1 MRSTISVCLKKDAA
15 AKMLKVKD
23 VLEDMY
29 GLNVSKTGRSIEGI
43 AEDLDDAGEVY
54 PEIKAALYEGEADY
68 V

>member
-1 MRSTISVCLKKDAA
+1 MRSTISVLLKKDAA

-23 VLEDMY
+23 VLESIY

-43 AEDLDDAGEVY
+43 AEDLDDAGDAY
-54 PEIKAALYEGEADY
+54 PEIKVALYEGDTDY